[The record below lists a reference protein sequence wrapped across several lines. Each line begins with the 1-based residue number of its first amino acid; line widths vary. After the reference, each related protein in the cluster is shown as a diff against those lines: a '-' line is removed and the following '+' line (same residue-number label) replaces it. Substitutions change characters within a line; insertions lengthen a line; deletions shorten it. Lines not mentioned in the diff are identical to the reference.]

1 MNYKY
6 LGMIALFVLGA
17 VTFAA
22 CSSDD
27 DVVEPTPQ
35 TSSAT
40 GKYTMTITAS
50 KGDVTRGLRPGKD
63 NDNWNIIETY
73 WTAGETVDVI
83 QSGTFLGTLTATP
96 VPDDDTQATLT
107 GTLEVAPTT
116 GDYAPYLYFYLH
128 GCDRSYTGQIGT
140 LADIAANHD
149 YDRQYLAMN
158 CITVDEDNKTITSNY
173 TVQFANS
180 MQNIVKFFLYK
191 ADGTTPLS
199 AKILNIHDGQNGLVK
214 AWNNL
219 TSSGSYGDVTI
230 NLSSA
235 TNEIYAALDFYKSP
249 ADLTLT
255 AFDGTDYY
263 TYTKNGV
270 TAFNTFGKYFEIAVK
285 MTPTAL
291 VKPSITWTSV
301 ENNAAVEPDMYNRY
315 RVWGPRNSGHYDPSE
330 ITISG
335 ISTGY
340 YFSMEFG
347 STITLD
353 GLTATYDGNNG
364 NEFICSL
371 GGDLNLI
378 VNGTNTITC
387 KNHLQ
392 CISAGGNL
400 KLSGNGTLTVTA
412 NYVPRYGLY
421 ANNYKDDNPATNTD
435 ASVLAAEGY
444 TVSRS
449 GVTNNG
455 DGTYTWTYTIAPA
468 PAYYA
473 ATTNDI
479 GRVIGSDGNIY
490 ASKTAAEAVNGVAAV
505 AMIAYVGTAS
515 NCAHGLAIALENVGN
530 GNTWDSAAGLCNAWN
545 TSKTVTGGTWR
556 LPSIVDW
563 QYMFVGCGT
572 DGPVN
577 ENPTAGSYSMSYSGL
592 ASKLETAGGEGAALP
607 SSLWS
612 KDDGDTNHW
621 YISFDS
627 NSKSATFRKST
638 SSGTCPV
645 RACLA
650 F

>member
-1 MNYKY
+1 MMNYKY

-301 ENNAAVEPDMYNRY
+301 ENNAAVEPDEYNRY
-315 RVWGPRNSGHYDPSE
+315 HVWGPWNSDHYDPSE

-353 GLTATYDGNNG
+353 GLTATYGNNE

-387 KNHLQ
+387 KNRLQ
-392 CISAGGNL
+392 CISVGGNL

-412 NYVPRYGLY
+412 NNVPRYGLY
-421 ANNYKDDNPATNTD
+421 ANNYKVDNPATNTD

-490 ASKTAAEAVNGVAAV
+490 VSKTAAEAVNGVTAV
-505 AMIAYVGTAS
+505 AMIAYVGSEAGVAGYT
-515 NCAHGLAIALENVGN
+515 HGLALALTDESSSGMSWNDAKTACTN
-530 GNTWDSAAGLCNAWN
+530 KN
-545 TSKTVTGGTWR
+545 TSATVESASWM
-556 LPSIVDW
+556 LPSKDQWNKMIDACKNVLGDNDDSRDLRDGFTSVGGSNLKSQDYW
-563 QYMFVGCGT
+563 SSTEYEYDSTEAWMFNFDYDCWY
-572 DGPVN
+572 D
-577 ENPTAGSYSMSYSGL
+577 NP
-592 ASKLETAGGEGAALP
+592 
-607 SSLWS
+607 
-612 KDDGDTNHW
+612 KDRV
-621 YISFDS
+621 Y
-627 NSKSATFRKST
+627 
-638 SSGTCPV
+638 PLV